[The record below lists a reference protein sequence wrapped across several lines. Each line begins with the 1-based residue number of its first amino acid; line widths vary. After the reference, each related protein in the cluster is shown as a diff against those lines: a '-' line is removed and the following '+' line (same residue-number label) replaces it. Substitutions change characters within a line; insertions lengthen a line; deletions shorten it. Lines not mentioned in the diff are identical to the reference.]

1 METVGGMEEV
11 DVIIGKKPSI
21 EVSRC
26 CMNKASSMILVFL
39 FMSSLE
45 EVRDQLQDGIEIICE
60 EISQV
65 YL

>member
-21 EVSRC
+21 EVSGC
-26 CMNKASSMILVFL
+26 SMNKASSMIVVFL

-60 EISQV
+60 EIIEV

>member
-11 DVIIGKKPSI
+11 DVIIRKKPSI

-26 CMNKASSMILVFL
+26 CMNKVSSMIVVFL

-60 EISQV
+60 EIIEV